1 MKNFDFFIGIDWS
14 GSRAFTTKSI
24 SVALAPQGKGA
35 PQLLSGL
42 RSRTAIADLLSTLV
56 QMDKRFLVG
65 IDANFGYASHVG
77 EKHFGRGY
85 TYWDQWKTV
94 DDHSEDESNYYAEG
108 FWSHKKFQ
116 DSFWHGGMKPDWFKA
131 DDLRRATESQCIQD
145 GYGHPESP
153 FKICYTK
160 QVGKGGLA
168 AQRLAYDLK
177 NKWHNKI
184 AIWPFAENDA
194 CDKATLVMTEIY
206 PRQFLMRCGHG
217 TKKVKTAEQLNDI
230 LPYFN
235 AAPVTENETISDHDT
250 DALVSAAGLRYLCG
264 MKKSIPRQLSH
275 PEGMTA
281 DARRCEGWI
290 FGVGDQ
296 GGAP

>member
-1 MKNFDFFIGIDWS
+1 M
-14 GSRAFTTKSI
+14 
-24 SVALAPQGKGA
+24 
-35 PQLLSGL
+35 
-42 RSRTAIADLLSTLV
+42 
-56 QMDKRFLVG
+56 
-65 IDANFGYASHVG
+65 
-77 EKHFGRGY
+77 
-85 TYWDQWKTV
+85 
-94 DDHSEDESNYYAEG
+94 
-108 FWSHKKFQ
+108 
-116 DSFWHGGMKPDWFKA
+116 
-131 DDLRRATESQCIQD
+131 
-145 GYGHPESP
+145 
-153 FKICYTK
+153 
-160 QVGKGGLA
+160 A